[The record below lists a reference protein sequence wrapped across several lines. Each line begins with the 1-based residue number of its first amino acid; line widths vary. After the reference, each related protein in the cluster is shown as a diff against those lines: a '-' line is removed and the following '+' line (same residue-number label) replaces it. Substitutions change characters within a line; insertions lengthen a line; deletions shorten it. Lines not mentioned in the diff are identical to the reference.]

1 LAESGAGR
9 AFVSLLPQAPEPQSV
24 VALRLESAV
33 ARAGGAIRF
42 AGFARRRSGG
52 QLRRA
57 SGEVR
62 VTLLGR
68 GRTLASVQTKLDP
81 NGAFDGTIEV
91 PAGTP
96 SDDYALLAAAGGAV
110 GGTSLHVDAAA
121 DTALSILN
129 PCPCNASAAIPI
141 TVLAARSALPAAGVE
156 VRVQIVRAPHVLP
169 AGAPE
174 EAGRWAATVVYQG
187 SSRTDASGRVEIRL
201 PPPTDGL
208 DSTYGIRATTAGASA
223 TGRVVVTN
231 ARVAL
236 EIEPERATVDV
247 GQPASFRLRGFDAG
261 DDAPAAGLAVRV
273 RLSHGT
279 TAAEQTVT
287 LDASGR
293 ARVVFTQPSLGSN
306 LVLARATV
314 DGQEA
319 LDANA
324 VLVQPNALSEQV
336 ATADTDVV
344 IGLDKGRYKPG
355 ERAVVR
361 AVAPG
366 ASGDALI
373 TLEGARTYQARV
385 ASTHGGTATA
395 TLDLGDPQG
404 DVRVGGAFVRDG
416 ALALATTGVLVDGPG
431 HPRATELSLD
441 KTAYAAGDV
450 LRATVRDGGERGGAT
465 YVIRI
470 ADARESGAALF
481 EDAPAVL
488 AAGGTSSQY
497 PAAESPQWHA
507 YVAPVRSKASDIFA
521 AERARKVPTEA
532 PALGAAAPRT
542 MLWRVERLD
551 AESFEVPVPK
561 ERGRYVLSI
570 LKIAEGGEVG
580 AASAAFQVQ

>member
-1 LAESGAGR
+1 
-9 AFVSLLPQAPEPQSV
+9 
-24 VALRLESAV
+24 VAA
-33 ARAGGAIRF
+33 
-42 AGFARRRSGG
+42 
-52 QLRRA
+52 
-57 SGEVR
+57 
-62 VTLLGR
+62 
-68 GRTLASVQTKLDP
+68 
-81 NGAFDGTIEV
+81 
-91 PAGTP
+91 
-96 SDDYALLAAAGGAV
+96 
-110 GGTSLHVDAAA
+110 
-121 DTALSILN
+121 
-129 PCPCNASAAIPI
+129 
-141 TVLAARSALPAAGVE
+141 
-156 VRVQIVRAPHVLP
+156 
-169 AGAPE
+169 
-174 EAGRWAATVVYQG
+174 
-187 SSRTDASGRVEIRL
+187 
-201 PPPTDGL
+201 
-208 DSTYGIRATTAGASA
+208 
-223 TGRVVVTN
+223 
-231 ARVAL
+231 
-236 EIEPERATVDV
+236 
-247 GQPASFRLRGFDAG
+247 
-261 DDAPAAGLAVRV
+261 
-273 RLSHGT
+273 
-279 TAAEQTVT
+279 
-287 LDASGR
+287 
-293 ARVVFTQPSLGSN
+293 
-306 LVLARATV
+306 
-314 DGQEA
+314 
-319 LDANA
+319 
-324 VLVQPNALSEQV
+324 
-336 ATADTDVV
+336 
-344 IGLDKGRYKPG
+344 
-355 ERAVVR
+355 
-361 AVAPG
+361 
-366 ASGDALI
+366 
-373 TLEGARTYQARV
+373 
-385 ASTHGGTATA
+385 THGGTATA